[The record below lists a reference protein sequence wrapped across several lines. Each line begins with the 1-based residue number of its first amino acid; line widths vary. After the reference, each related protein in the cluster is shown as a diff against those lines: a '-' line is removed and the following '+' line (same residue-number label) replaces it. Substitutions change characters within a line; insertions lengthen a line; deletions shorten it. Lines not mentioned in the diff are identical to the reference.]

1 MGCQLHTVSAL
12 IEALSDETERI
23 PKMSPIRPWL
33 NMFDKLKT
41 RYDLCLCCWHCFSGN
56 KYLQTLLVVGDTFPV
71 YWRCSLNLSSFRR
84 TCVYPKKE
92 NVTGGSRLRQKFFVC
107 PATSQF
113 LILLLLPDMFP
124 SQATLKKNFFIPS
137 PAADEKKP
145 TGVDLYARFALAG
158 ALGCAVSNA
167 TNEGWRMDL
176 DRAKA

>member
-71 YWRCSLNLSSFRR
+71 YWRCSLNLFSFRR

-92 NVTGGSRLRQKFFVC
+92 NVTGGSRLRQKFFCLPGHVPIFDTAPSSRHVPLSGYIKEELLHSFSRCWWEEAYWRWPLRPFRPCWC
-107 PATSQF
+107 PW
-113 LILLLLPDMFP
+113 LRR
-124 SQATLKKNFFIPS
+124 K
-137 PAADEKKP
+137 
-145 TGVDLYARFALAG
+145 
-158 ALGCAVSNA
+158 
-167 TNEGWRMDL
+167 
-176 DRAKA
+176 